1 MRAAGIGAAIC
12 IASWLGLL
20 FGAGNVGLQRSVAI
34 GPVTLLE
41 VPVALLLAATLA
53 FVSAFVLSPLA
64 AKPRPLHSLKVVAW
78 VLVGDLIGAV
88 LLAPLAIG
96 ELEVI
101 HAPTVFAAITALGL
115 QPLMA
120 AAGAWA
126 AGGGVRSRA

>member
-1 MRAAGIGAAIC
+1 MRTPVAAAMVC
-12 IASWLGLL
+12 LFSWLGLL
-20 FGAGNVGLQRSVAI
+20 VGAGNVGLQRSVAI

-41 VPVALLLAATLA
+41 VPIALVLAAVLA
-53 FVSAFVLSPLA
+53 FVASFVLSRLA
-64 AKPRPLHSLKVVAW
+64 AEPRPLHPLRVMAW
-78 VLVGDLIGAV
+78 VLVGDLIGAA

-115 QPLMA
+115 QPLAA

-126 AGGGVRSRA
+126 AGRGVRSRA